1 MILSEDGVWVS
12 LLFPGLRGGFS
23 SVSGYLIQ
31 VEKILKVSEYLFQ
44 MVFEN
49 LFSGFQLVIQ
59 FEDDYLGIYIFS
71 RVAIWVS
78 PGYPGIFSK
87 LCRSEGYLYILSG
100 FAVVCFSDILL
111 SISIFFRYFPFF

>member
-71 RVAIWVS
+71 RVVI
-78 PGYPGIFSK
+78 
-87 LCRSEGYLYILSG
+87 
-100 FAVVCFSDILL
+100 
-111 SISIFFRYFPFF
+111 